1 MGLCVLALLVV
12 ACGPADPQGSSGTEG
27 ASTFEEYAAAS
38 CSALQSLW
46 RAYGNPDTSELSP
59 MMRAFD
65 DAVEQG
71 NVADAAST
79 GATVRAELERGRAAA
94 AVAAGWPQGTP
105 SMVHM
110 DRLLR
115 AMEALVDARRDATPL
130 GYLEATNRG
139 QAAFEAAGGLD
150 AWFGMLAGI
159 DGAAKSAGRAWPTC
173 EGIPIG

>member
-1 MGLCVLALLVV
+1 
-12 ACGPADPQGSSGTEG
+12 
-27 ASTFEEYAAAS
+27 
-38 CSALQSLW
+38 
-46 RAYGNPDTSELSP
+46 

-71 NVADAAST
+71 NAADAAST
-79 GATVRAELERGRAAA
+79 AATVRAELERGRAAA
-94 AVAAGWPQGTP
+94 AVAAGWPQGTQ

-110 DRLLR
+110 DRFLR
-115 AMEALVDARRDATPL
+115 ATEALVDARRDATPL

-139 QAAFEAAGGLD
+139 QAAFEAAGGID

-159 DGAAKSAGRAWPTC
+159 DAAAKSAGRAWPTC